1 MQRYGLEETTGI
13 DLPNEVE
20 SNLSNLHSNR
30 EVEFATASF
39 GQGIALTP
47 ISLATAL
54 SSIANGGELMRPYI
68 VSKRMKDGVVQEVT
82 EPKVRRRVISQ
93 GTATIVSRMLVH
105 VVDVALAGGQVKMP
119 GYSIA
124 AKTGTAQIPKQG
136 ESGYSEEYLHTFFGY
151 APAFDPKFLVLLYLE
166 RPQGVRYASET
177 LSMPFKDMVEFLIN
191 YYEIPPDRNLEAQ
204 KRNE

>member
-1 MQRYGLEETTGI
+1 MEETTGI